1 MTRLTLAALI
11 TLASLTAAMAQT
23 IPFFPTHWPQPGSF
37 DGPAIVT
44 QDDQEN

>member
-11 TLASLTAAMAQT
+11 TLATVTAAAAQT
-23 IPFFPTHWPQPGSF
+23 IPYFPTQWPQPDSF

-44 QDDQEN
+44 QDVQGN

>member
-11 TLASLTAAMAQT
+11 TLATVSAASAQV
-23 IPFFPTHWPQPGSF
+23 IPYFPSQWPQPGIF

-44 QDDQEN
+44 QDDQGN

>member
-11 TLASLTAAMAQT
+11 TIASVAMASAQT

-37 DGPAIVT
+37 DGPPVVT
-44 QDDQEN
+44 QDDEGN